1 MAKKT
6 NITTIILFCTV
17 CFACGMQIPAYEDG
31 IVDSFTPTDVVWN
44 YRNYCRIGYDSL
56 SSRSYRG
63 WLKFDISSI
72 PKDKVVSQVKVF
84 SFVYARK
91 NETVDLYSISNVA
104 DVSEQTTVW
113 NTAPQPELLLV
124 ENVSLN
130 PSEQV
135 SNYWKITFSS
145 PELTSSVINSIQNS
159 DHYWG
164 CVLKERNSGVNGF
177 ASMYTR
183 ENTNDVVPYL
193 EIVFCG
199 QNIYDFN
206 DDCVVNFAD
215 LLIMCENWLE
225 DHYVK

>member
-1 MAKKT
+1 MAKK
-6 NITTIILFCTV
+6 ISIKTIFMLCTV
-17 CFACGMQIPAYEDG
+17 CFVYGMQIPVYEDG

-63 WLKFDISSI
+63 WFKFDISSV
-72 PKDKVVSQVKVF
+72 PKEKVISQVKVCV
-84 SFVYARK
+84 FVYARK
-91 NETVDLYSISNVA
+91 NEPIDMYSASNIIGI
-104 DVSEQTTVW
+104 SEQNAVW
-113 NTAPQPELLLV
+113 NTPPQPEQLLV
-124 ENVSLN
+124 GNVSLN
-130 PSEQV
+130 PTEQI

-159 DHYWG
+159 DYYWG
-164 CVLKERNSGVNGF
+164 CVLKEKNAGVNGF

-183 ENTNDVVPYL
+183 ENSNDVVPYI

-206 DDCVVNFAD
+206 DDCVVNFDD

-225 DHYVK
+225 DYYVK